1 MSDGPAV
8 HMSLQ
13 RRVRWADTDASG
25 LWHFAVVCD
34 LVEETETELH
44 RKLGIVDETIGRMPR
59 VSFTVE
65 YDRPA
70 SFGDLLN
77 VELRVVDVG
86 GSSLVYEFA
95 IHRRDDLLASGSM
108 TTVFVD
114 GGGRA
119 APLPSS
125 IREPLVT
132 TASLPQLHED

>member
-1 MSDGPAV
+1 MSDGSAAQ
-8 HMSLQ
+8 MSLQ
-13 RRVRWADTDASG
+13 RRVKWADTDASG

-44 RKLGIVDETIGRMPR
+44 RRLGIVDETSGRMPR
-59 VSFTVE
+59 VNFTVQ
-65 YDRPA
+65 YDLPA
-70 SFGDLLN
+70 SFGDLLD

-95 IHRRDDLLASGSM
+95 IRRRDDLLASGSM

-114 GGGRA
+114 SAGRA
-119 APLPSS
+119 APLPPS

-132 TASLPQLHED
+132 TVSLRQLREN

>member
-1 MSDGPAV
+1 
-8 HMSLQ
+8 MSLQ
-13 RRVRWADTDASG
+13 RRVRWVDTDASG

-44 RKLGIVDETIGRMPR
+44 RRLGIVDETSGRMPR
-59 VSFTVE
+59 VSFAVE

-70 SFGDLLN
+70 SFGDLLD

-86 GSSLVYEFA
+86 SSSLVYKFA
-95 IHRRDDLLASGSM
+95 IRRRDDLLASGSM

-114 GGGRA
+114 GAGRA
-119 APLPSS
+119 APLPPS

-132 TASLPQLHED
+132 PTSLQLLSED